1 MTVRSLWRGHPAV
14 LAAGIAALVTVLFL
28 FSLSSGWASRL
39 ENLYHDAW
47 HRFAG
52 KRFEPQH
59 VALVM
64 IDDATLAR
72 HADTPLAFWTPH
84 FAKAIE
90 TLRAVGARLIVL
102 DFIFSGSPE
111 QWLSQL
117 GVSDLD
123 SARNHDRPF
132 RTAISQGD
140 VILAGFMVGEG
151 SEAGDFTLPTPD
163 LLLSLPQQDVAGH
176 VGLANLLLD
185 ADSVVRHYRIRQSIT
200 ETMQAE
206 GLPDHTLAGLAVKK
220 IAAESLPDDRVRPI
234 TYAGPPGSFPF
245 ISFARLLEV
254 DAANDP
260 VLRVLAGKLVI
271 VGTGYAGMNDVHPT
285 PYSNTIGASDQLMS
299 GPEIQANIAETLL
312 SGREMRA
319 APHYAEALV
328 LFLGAWLCAYLVL
341 SHGFSV
347 AAGAYLI
354 FVALVTY
361 GAFRIFTEA
370 ILVDA
375 FQMQALPIVALAL
388 AGVGKFGRTERE
400 RKRLNAL
407 FGRYVSGRVME
418 ALLASPDMPALGG
431 ARREITVLFSDI
443 RGFTTLS
450 ELLAPEEVVEL
461 LNEYFQRICAALLA
475 EEATIDKFIGD
486 AVMAEFGAPLAQHD
500 HADRALR
507 AAVALQRTAQEFA
520 DWVQTHFPDRQLPPF
535 AIGIGLHTG
544 AAVVGNIGS
553 QWRMEYTAVGDT
565 VNTASRLEGMTKT
578 VGCPILVSR
587 ATYEAAQ
594 QRGEMKFGA
603 WHSLSVKGR
612 SQEVEAV
619 ELWP

>member
-1 MTVRSLWRGHPAV
+1 MTARSLWKGHPAA
-14 LAAGIAALVTVLFL
+14 LAAGIAALVIGIFM
-28 FSLSSGWASRL
+28 LSQNGGWASRV
-39 ENLYHDAW
+39 ENLYQDAW
-47 HRFAG
+47 HRLAG
-52 KRFEPQH
+52 KRFDPQH

-84 FAKAIE
+84 FARAID
-90 TLRAVGARLIVL
+90 TLKAVGARLVVL

-111 QWLSQL
+111 LWLSKL
-117 GVSDLD
+117 GVSDLEH
-123 SARNHDRPF
+123 ARNHDRDF

-140 VILAGFMVGEG
+140 VILAGFMVGDGREV
-151 SEAGDFTLPTPD
+151 GDFTLPTPD

-185 ADSVVRHYRIRQSIT
+185 ADSVVRHYRLRQPI
-200 ETMQAE
+200 AE
-206 GLPDHTLAGLAVKK
+206 SVREAGLPDHTLAALAVK
-220 IAAESLPDDRVRPI
+220 AATRSLPDDGVRPI
-234 TYAGPPGSFPF
+234 TYAGPPGTFPF
-245 ISFARLLEV
+245 VSFARLLEAN
-254 DAANDP
+254 AAADP
-260 VLRVLAGKLVI
+260 GLRALAGKIVI

-299 GPEIQANIAETLL
+299 GPEIQANIVETMM
-312 SGREMRA
+312 SGREMRP
-319 APHYAEALV
+319 APLWAEV
-328 LFLGAWLCAYLVL
+328 PGLFLAAWLCAYLL
-341 SHGFSV
+341 LRHGFSL
-347 AAGAYLI
+347 ALTAYLAFLVLI
-354 FVALVTY
+354 TFVAYRAFL
-361 GAFRIFTEA
+361 GAT
-370 ILVDA
+370 LVDV
-375 FQMQALPIVALAL
+375 FQMQAMPLIALAL
-388 AGVGKFGRTERE
+388 ASAGKLGRTERE
-400 RKRLNAL
+400 RKRLNAM
-407 FGRYVSGRVME
+407 FGRYVSGRVMQ
-418 ALLASPDMPALGG
+418 ALLESPDMPALGG

-461 LNEYFQRICAALLA
+461 LNQYFQRVCAALLA

-486 AVMAEFGAPLAQHD
+486 AVMAEFGAPLAQPD

-507 AAVALQRTAQEFA
+507 AAIALQRTAQEFA
-520 DWVQTHFPDRQLPPF
+520 GWVRERFPDRQLPDF
-535 AIGIGLHTG
+535 AVGIGLHTG

-594 QRGEMKFGA
+594 QREDKNFGA
-603 WHSLSVKGR
+603 WHHLSVKGR
-612 SQEVEAV
+612 SQEVEVV

>member
-1 MTVRSLWRGHPAV
+1 M
-14 LAAGIAALVTVLFL
+14 LAAGIAALATALFL
-28 FSLSSGWASRL
+28 LSLNGSWASRL
-39 ENLYHDAW
+39 ENLYQDAW
-47 HRFAG
+47 HRLAG
-52 KRFEPQH
+52 KRFEPRH

-84 FAKAIE
+84 FARAIE
-90 TLRAVGARLIVL
+90 TLRALGTRLIVL

-111 QWLSQL
+111 QWLSKL
-117 GVSDLD
+117 GVTDLEK
-123 SARNHDRPF
+123 ARNHDRDF
-132 RTAISQGD
+132 RDAISRGD

-151 SEAGDFTLPTPD
+151 REAGDFTLPTPD
-163 LLLSLPQQDVAGH
+163 LLLSLPRQDVAGH

-185 ADSVVRHYRIRQSIT
+185 SDSVVRHYRKRLPIDEAMQS
-200 ETMQAE
+200 E
-206 GLPDHTLAGLAVKK
+206 GLPDQTLAGLAVETV
-220 IAAESLPDDRVRPI
+220 APDGQPGDPIRPI
-234 TYAGPPGSFPF
+234 TYAGPPGTFPF
-245 ISFARLLEV
+245 TSFARLLEA
-254 DAANDP
+254 DAVANP
-260 VLRVLAGKLVI
+260 ALRALAGKIVI

-299 GPEIQANIAETLL
+299 GPEIQANIIETMM
-312 SGREMRA
+312 SGLEMRA
-319 APHYAEALV
+319 APVFVEALV
-328 LFLGAWLCAYLVL
+328 LFLCAWVCAYLVL
-341 SHGFSV
+341 RHGFSV
-347 AAGAYLI
+347 ALGVYLLIVVLAAWAAYLA
-354 FVALVTY
+354 FMEAL
-361 GAFRIFTEA
+361 
-370 ILVDA
+370 LVDV
-375 FQMQALPIVALAL
+375 FQMQAFPVVALAM
-388 AGVGKFGRTERE
+388 AGLGKLGRTERE

-418 ALLASPDMPALGG
+418 ALMASPDMPALGG

-461 LNEYFQRICAALLA
+461 LNEYFQRVCAALLA

-486 AVMAEFGAPLAQHD
+486 AVMAEFGAPLAQPD

-507 AAVALQRTAQEFA
+507 AAIALQRTAHEFV
-520 DWVQTHFPDRQLPPF
+520 DWVIARFPDRQLSSF

-587 ATYEAAQ
+587 ATYEAAR
-594 QRGEMKFGA
+594 QREDKHFGA
-603 WHSLSVKGR
+603 WHRLAVKGR

>member
-1 MTVRSLWRGHPAV
+1 MTARSAWKSHPAV
-14 LAAGIAALVTVLFL
+14 LAMGVAALTTALFL
-28 FSLSSGWASRL
+28 LSLNGGWASRL
-39 ENLYHDAW
+39 ENLYQDAW
-47 HRFAG
+47 HRLAG
-52 KRFEPQH
+52 KRFEPRH

-90 TLRAVGARLIVL
+90 TLRAVGVRLIVL

-111 QWLSQL
+111 QWLAKL
-117 GVSDLD
+117 GVTDLEH
-123 SARNHDRPF
+123 ARNHDRDF
-132 RTAISQGD
+132 RTAISEGD

-151 SEAGDFTLPTPD
+151 QEVGDFTLPTPD
-163 LLLSLPQQDVAGH
+163 LLLSLPRQDVAGH

-185 ADSVVRHYRIRQSIT
+185 ADSVVRHYRVRQPIVESMR
-200 ETMQAE
+200 EA
-206 GLPDHTLAGLAVKK
+206 GLPDYTLAGLAVK
-220 IAAESLPDDRVRPI
+220 AAAMDSLPTDRIRPI
-234 TYAGPPGSFPF
+234 TYAGPPGTFPF
-245 ISFARLLEV
+245 ISFARLLE
-254 DAANDP
+254 ANARDDP
-260 VLRVLAGKLVI
+260 GLRGLAGKIVI
-271 VGTGYAGMNDVHPT
+271 IGTGYAGMNDVHPT

-299 GPEIQANIAETLL
+299 GPEIQANIIETMR
-312 SGREMRA
+312 SGHEMQPA
-319 APHYAEALV
+319 SAFAEATV

-341 SHGFSV
+341 RQGFSIALGGYVTFVVLV
-347 AAGAYLI
+347 AYGAYR
-354 FVALVTY
+354 
-361 GAFRIFTEA
+361 AFIEGT
-370 ILVDA
+370 LVDT
-375 FQMQALPIVALAL
+375 FQMQAMPIIALAL

-407 FGRYVSGRVME
+407 FGRYVSGRVMQ
-418 ALLASPDMPALGG
+418 ALMDSPDMPVLGG
-431 ARREITVLFSDI
+431 SRREITVLFSDI
-443 RGFTTLS
+443 RNFTTLS
-450 ELLAPEEVVEL
+450 EQLAPEEVVEL
-461 LNEYFQRICAALLA
+461 LNGYFQRICAALLA

-486 AVMAEFGAPLAQHD
+486 AVMAEFGAPLAQQD

-507 AAVALQRTAQEFA
+507 AAIALQRTAHEFA
-520 DWVQTHFPDRQLPPF
+520 DWVKTRFPDRQLPAF

-594 QRGEMKFGA
+594 QRGDKHFGE
-603 WHSLSVKGR
+603 WHRLSVKGR